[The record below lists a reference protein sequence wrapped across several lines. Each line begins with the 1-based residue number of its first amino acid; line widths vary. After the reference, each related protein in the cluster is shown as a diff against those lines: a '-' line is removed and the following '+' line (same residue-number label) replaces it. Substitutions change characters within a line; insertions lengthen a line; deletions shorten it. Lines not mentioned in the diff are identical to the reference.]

1 MSFVVASVPVR
12 EIPKIMAYDFVGIIG
27 FGAGRGIE
35 SSEPESIITIMF
47 TFPDEPVNKLSEA
60 RVEIVG
66 EEVIPE
72 FGSSIAV
79 LIGAISIAG
88 VAIIVKLF
96 ALQKS

>member
-1 MSFVVASVPVR
+1 
-12 EIPKIMAYDFVGIIG
+12 
-27 FGAGRGIE
+27 
-35 SSEPESIITIMF
+35 
-47 TFPDEPVNKLSEA
+47 
-60 RVEIVG
+60 VG